1 MLTPPTSDFYI
12 VNYTTRQPEEICVDS
27 GRLAG
32 RVAMVTGASRG
43 IGAAIAT
50 RLARDGASVVVN
62 YLTSEAAA
70 ASVVAHIVSTGG
82 RAKAFKADVCDPG
95 ECKSLVEWAAETLG
109 GVDIVVNNVGATA
122 IAPLEAIDE
131 AHVRS
136 IVRQNI
142 NGPIFVTQAAVTHLS
157 RSTSGGRVVNVSA
170 IASHHSIPGVSVY
183 AAAKAALN
191 ALTRTWALELRPRG
205 ITVNAVAPGP
215 TDTDMFRAW
224 GADESAKKFLLS
236 RVPLGRI
243 GLPADIADAVAFLAS
258 PDARWITGQVID
270 TAGGF
275 LP

>member
-1 MLTPPTSDFYI
+1 MA
-12 VNYTTRQPEEICVDS
+12 S

-32 RVAMVTGASRG
+32 QVAVVTGASRG
-43 IGAAIAT
+43 IGAAIAE
-50 RLARDGASVVVN
+50 RLARDGASVAVN
-62 YLTSEAAA
+62 YLTSEQAA
-70 ASVVAHIVSTGG
+70 ASVVENIVSSGG
-82 RAKAFKADVCDPG
+82 TARAFKADVCSPADARA
-95 ECKSLVEWAAETLG
+95 LIQWAAETLG

-131 AHVRS
+131 EHVRS
-136 IVRQNI
+136 VIQNNI

-157 RSTSGGRVVNVSA
+157 RSTSGGRVVNISA

-191 ALTRTWALELRPRG
+191 ALTRTWAQELGPKG

-215 TDTDMFRAW
+215 TDTEMFRSW
-224 GADESAKKFLLS
+224 GVDENAKKFLLS
-236 RVPLGRI
+236 RVPLARI
-243 GLPADIADAVAFLAS
+243 GLPVDIADAVAFLAS
-258 PDARWITGQVID
+258 GDARWITGQVID